1 MSSSDEESQTMHTET
16 TLSHDSDLSSSEDE
30 GVSTTQTKIYNA
42 PALLEKL
49 EEIRLA
55 PGIAWAEYPVI
66 TSGFTHEGVDAE
78 DDFEREVSFYKATVA
93 GCTEAQV
100 YMERVGLKY
109 KRPADYFAEM
119 LKSDTHMAKVRQ
131 SLLDQQKRIEA
142 VEERR
147 RQRELKRFGKKV
159 QVEKEQTRAKQKKSE
174 LDAIKKWRKDQK
186 RNTATGGDG
195 SEHQEIENVLASA
208 AKDKDSDKDGK
219 KGKGPALPQ
228 KNLKRKRKD
237 SQYGFGGAG
246 KRAKK
251 NSADSSAS
259 MASFSLA
266 KNKSVDA
273 DLHPLIPKFAASRGP
288 KRRTAQPKKVHRV
301 GKK

>member
-1 MSSSDEESQTMHTET
+1 MSSSDEESQTLHTET
-16 TLSHDSDLSSSEDE
+16 HDSDLSSSEDE
-30 GVSTTQTKIYNA
+30 GPSTTAHKIYNA

-49 EEIRLA
+49 EEIRLD
-55 PGIAWAEYPVI
+55 PGIAWAEYPAI

-78 DDFEREVSFYKATVA
+78 DDFEREVSFYKSTVA

-109 KRPADYFAEM
+109 KRPVDYFAEM
-119 LKSDTHMAKVRQ
+119 LKTDTHMAKVRQ

-208 AKDKDSDKDGK
+208 AKDKDSK
-219 KGKGPALPQ
+219 KEGSAPPK

-251 NSADSSAS
+251 NTADSSAS

>member
-1 MSSSDEESQTMHTET
+1 MSSSDEETTLHTET

-30 GVSTTQTKIYNA
+30 EEASQTAHRIYNA
-42 PALLEKL
+42 PGLLEKL

-55 PGIAWAEYPVI
+55 PGIAWVEYPAI

-78 DDFEREVSFYKATVA
+78 DDFEREVSLYKSTVA

-100 YMERVGLKY
+100 YMERVGLNY

-119 LKSDTHMAKVRQ
+119 LKSDAHMAKVRQ

-186 RNTATGGDG
+186 RNTSTGGDG
-195 SEHQEIENVLASA
+195 SEHKEIENVLASA
-208 AKDKDSDKDGK
+208 AQDKDSK
-219 KGKGPALPQ
+219 KGPAAPK

-237 SQYGFGGAG
+237 AQYGFGGTG

-251 NSADSSAS
+251 NTADSSAS
-259 MASFSLA
+259 LASFSLA
-266 KNKSVDA
+266 RNKSVDS
-273 DLHPLIPKFAASRGP
+273 DLHPLIPKFAANRGP
-288 KRRTAQPKKVHRV
+288 KRRTAQPKKVHRA

>member
-1 MSSSDEESQTMHTET
+1 MSSSDEESQTIYTEP
-16 TLSHDSDLSSSEDE
+16 TLSQDSDLSSSEDE
-30 GVSTTQTKIYNA
+30 EEQVQGSIKIYNA
-42 PALLEKL
+42 PGLLEKL

-55 PGIAWAEYPVI
+55 PGIAWAEYPAI
-66 TSGFTHEGVDAE
+66 TSGFTHEGVDPE
-78 DDFEREVSFYKATVA
+78 DDFEREVSFYKSVVA

-159 QVEKEQTRAKQKKSE
+159 QVEKEQTKAKQKKSE

-186 RNTATGGDG
+186 RNTSTGGDG
-195 SEHQEIENVLASA
+195 SEHQEIENVLATA
-208 AKDKDSDKDGK
+208 AKDKDS
-219 KGKGPALPQ
+219 KGGPSTPK

-251 NSADSSAS
+251 NTADSSAS
-259 MASFSLA
+259 MAGFSLT

-273 DLHPLIPKFAASRGP
+273 DLHPKIPKFAASRGP
-288 KRRTAQPKKVHRV
+288 KRRTAQPKKVHRA
-301 GKK
+301 GKR